1 MVATP
6 IGNAR
11 DITLR
16 ALDLLAGTDAILC
29 EDTRRTGK
37 LLAIYGIRRPM
48 ISYHE
53 HNAPRVRPGLVR
65 RLKAGASLALV
76 SDAGTPLVSDPG
88 YKLVRASLAAGV
100 PVRPVPGASAPIAAL
115 SVSGLPTDRFLFAGF
130 LPARGPARRKALGRL
145 ATLESTLV
153 LFETARRLPATLSDM
168 AELLGPRE
176 AAIARELTK
185 QFEEVRRGTL
195 EHLAAHYARAQAPK
209 GEIVIVVA
217 PPEEA
222 PAASWDEARIDAALG
237 EALAHMGTKE
247 AAARLS
253 TETGL
258 SRRAL
263 YRRAI
268 TLKDALKEEGG
279 A

>member
-1 MVATP
+1 M
-6 IGNAR
+6 
-11 DITLR
+11 R